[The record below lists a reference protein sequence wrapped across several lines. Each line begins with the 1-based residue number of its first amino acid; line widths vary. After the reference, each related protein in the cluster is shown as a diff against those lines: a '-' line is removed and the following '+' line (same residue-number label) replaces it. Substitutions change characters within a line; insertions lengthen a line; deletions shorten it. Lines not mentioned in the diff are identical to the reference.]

1 MSFFTGAKR
10 AAKFTFVSM
19 PSSLLGINQLKM
31 GNQHISDLWRSLSYP
46 ACPECNAGLLH
57 LHAETETTKNSE
69 ALYLWECHNEK
80 CKFTILA
87 PADMMKVRKKATEWS
102 AARTRQRLE
111 FLGDPERYKLIK
123 GHRIESRFWFT
134 CAATLAAWL
143 IFLIASGAP
152 LGACATSLSF
162 GFSASVLGITKS
174 YRAWQV
180 ETGNIFLPQSLF
192 WHFFKNER
200 WVR

>member
-1 MSFFTGAKR
+1 MSLFTGAKR

-19 PSSLLGINQLKM
+19 PSSLLGITQLKM

-46 ACPECNAGLLH
+46 ACPECNAGVLH
-57 LHAETETTKNSE
+57 RHAEATQNSE
-69 ALYLWECHNEK
+69 ALYTWACRNK
-80 CKFTILA
+80 DCDFTILA
-87 PADMMKVRKKATEWS
+87 PANVNEVRKIAAEWS
-102 AARTRQRLE
+102 AARTRQRLA
-111 FLGDPERYKLIK
+111 FLGDPERYKLIR
-123 GHRIESRFWFT
+123 GHSIESRFWFT
-134 CAATLAAWL
+134 CAVALAAWL
-143 IFLIASGAP
+143 IYLIASGAP

-162 GFSASVLGITKS
+162 GFSASVLGVTKS

>member
-1 MSFFTGAKR
+1 MSFFSGAKR

-46 ACPECNAGLLH
+46 ACPECNAGVLH
-57 LHAETETTKNSE
+57 RHAEATQNSE
-69 ALYLWECHNEK
+69 ALYSWECGNQD
-80 CKFTILA
+80 CDFTILA
-87 PADMMKVRKKATEWS
+87 PYNLTEVRKIAAEWS

-111 FLGDPERYKLIK
+111 FLGDPERYKLIR
-123 GHRIESRFWFT
+123 GHSIESRFWFA
-134 CAATLAAWL
+134 CASVLAAWL
-143 IFLIASGAP
+143 IYLIAAGAP
-152 LGACATSLSF
+152 LGACASALSF
-162 GFSASVLGITKS
+162 CFSATVLGVTKS

-192 WHFFKNER
+192 FHFFKNER

>member
-1 MSFFTGAKR
+1 MGFWNSGKKAARFSFI
-10 AAKFTFVSM
+10 SM
-19 PSSLLGINQLKM
+19 PLSILGINQLKM

-46 ACPECNAGLLH
+46 ACTECNAGVLH
-57 LHAETETTKNSE
+57 RHAEATQNSD
-69 ALYLWECHNEK
+69 ALYPWECLNK
-80 CKFTILA
+80 DCDFTILA
-87 PADMMKVRKKATEWS
+87 PADVNEVRKIAAEWS

-111 FLGDPERYKLIK
+111 FLGDPERYKLIR
-123 GHRIESRFWFT
+123 GHSIESRFWFT
-134 CAATLAAWL
+134 CASALAAWL
-143 IFLIASGAP
+143 IYLIASGAP

-162 GFSASVLGITKS
+162 GFSASVLGVTKS